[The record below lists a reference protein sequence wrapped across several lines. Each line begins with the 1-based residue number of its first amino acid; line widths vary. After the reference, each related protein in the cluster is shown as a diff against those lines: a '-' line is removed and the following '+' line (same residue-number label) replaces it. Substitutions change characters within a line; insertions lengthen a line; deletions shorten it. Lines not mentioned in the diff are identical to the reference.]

1 MDLDKDYLNKI
12 LEEIAIYSVE
22 IEPDPTL
29 PHLGSK
35 YLQRVLADCRKYQNR
50 VQYYLQIVR
59 ANLKR
64 VRLEIQMVEADIQLK
79 TAELL
84 SDDVVVRQQSSI
96 TDRQALSMTKLS
108 EEHKV
113 LYSLKTL
120 KMDLEETG
128 KLIKMKYDQ
137 LKQTSTDIKTQRQIV
152 KDDREFQSSHEGG
165 YTSPSSNG
173 NKVVSEGLPPA
184 IHGTTINPVDL
195 LDPNKRP
202 EELPEP
208 VDAAHAE
215 MIANFLNNNS
225 KAKAAKAEF
234 VPEEISRDFVSYDDL
249 MD

>member
-1 MDLDKDYLNKI
+1 MDLSKDFLDKI
-12 LEEIAIYSVE
+12 LEEIAGYSVE
-22 IEPDPTL
+22 IEPNPSL
-29 PHLGSK
+29 PHLGAA

-64 VRLEIQMVEADIQLK
+64 VRLEIQMLEADIDLK
-79 TAELL
+79 TAALL
-84 SDDVVVRQQSSI
+84 SDDVIVRQQSSI
-96 TDRQALSMTKLS
+96 TDRKALSMTKLS
-108 EEHKV
+108 EEHRV
-113 LYSLKTL
+113 LYISKTL

-137 LKQTSTDIKTQRQIV
+137 LKQTSNDIKTQRQII
-152 KDDREFQSSHEGG
+152 KDDREFQGANQGG
-165 YTSPSSNG
+165 FSNPNVNHNGITSD
-173 NKVVSEGLPPA
+173 GLPPA
-184 IHGTTINPVDL
+184 LQGKTINPTDL

-225 KAKAAKAEF
+225 KSKVNKMEF
-234 VPEEISRDFVSYDDL
+234 IPEEISKIFVSYDDL
-249 MD
+249 ME